1 MRINFARARSIL
13 STTAVAAVFA
23 GSCAT
28 TPPPRPVSLDPSS
41 PEAAESPPLVLA
53 ALAVPAQ
60 PAQPPQPEQ
69 PAQPEPAAQPAAA
82 AADGAA
88 ATVYTCPMHPEI
100 VSDKPGRCP
109 KCGMKLVPKAPAPPP
124 ERKP

>member
-1 MRINFARARSIL
+1 MRINFARVRSIL
-13 STTAVAAVFA
+13 LASTIATVF

-28 TPPPRPVSLDPSS
+28 TPPPRPVALDPSS
-41 PEAAESPPLVLA
+41 PEAAESPPL
-53 ALAVPAQ
+53 ALAQ
-60 PAQPPQPEQ
+60 PAAEPAQSEQ
-69 PAQPEPAAQPAAA
+69 PAPAAQPVPSAAA
-82 AADGAA
+82 ATPAADSAA

-109 KCGMKLVPKAPAPPP
+109 KCGMKLVPKAPAPPS

>member
-13 STTAVAAVFA
+13 IAAAVAAVFS
-23 GSCAT
+23 GGCAT

-53 ALAVPAQ
+53 ALAPPAQ
-60 PAQPPQPEQ
+60 PA
-69 PAQPEPAAQPAAA
+69 PAAA
-82 AADGAA
+82 AAAAPAPAADSAA

-109 KCGMKLVPKAPAPPP
+109 KCGMKLVPKTPAVPP